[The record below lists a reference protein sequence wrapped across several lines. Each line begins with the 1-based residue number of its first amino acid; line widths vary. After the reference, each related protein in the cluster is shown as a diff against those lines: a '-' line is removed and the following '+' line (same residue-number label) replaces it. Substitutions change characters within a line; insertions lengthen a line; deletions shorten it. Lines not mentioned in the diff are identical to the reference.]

1 MNTRST
7 VGATPPWL
15 PVASV
20 VFHMTVMGR
29 ETVWHWKTGG
39 HRGRPYENNTHNKH
53 GGKP

>member
-20 VFHMTVMGR
+20 VFHMSVMGR
-29 ETVWHWKTGG
+29 ETVWHWKTG
-39 HRGRPYENNTHNKH
+39 RH
-53 GGKP
+53 GGLPLRGWEKGKYIV